1 MPEHVLLRDAP
12 PTAPRL
18 APPAAR
24 PAGQLLQQVLQQLD
38 ARLDGEPDCGHP
50 MYLAHMRKPPHAV
63 ARAAYARTL
72 HRQLNNHPYD
82 GAGAS
87 SGMELECVRQLGGLF
102 GWRRPLGHLCG
113 GGTLANLEAAWLARE
128 GLRERFGQAAEV
140 VLAGST
146 QAHYCHA
153 RHARLLGMRWEPV
166 ASDWRGRMLPQALQ
180 RVLERGAATCVV
192 ASVGTPAL
200 GAVDPL
206 PEIAALCAR
215 HGARLHAD
223 GSYGAYHVLAGNLD
237 RATRAAVDALSE
249 ADSIVVDP
257 HKHGLQPYGCGCVLL
272 RDRATS
278 EEPTQAGA
286 FPAPVVSRGAKG
298 PPAQDPDYVY
308 DDAHGPHLGRIA
320 LEGSRP
326 GASAAALWATLRLLP
341 LVRGGEF
348 AAALE
353 RSRQAALALWQA
365 LHDDAH
371 WVMLA
376 PPQLDVLA
384 WGVRAGG
391 VAESSRRARAVQQA
405 ARERGLHL
413 SLTRLPGEAA
423 VARAG
428 MAWDGPQWLGLRACV
443 MKPGQLDWV
452 ERIHGAL
459 RAAVR
464 TVAC

>member
-1 MPEHVLLRDAP
+1 MPEQALHSDAMAP
-12 PTAPRL
+12 ARRRRMQVAEPFAPRL
-18 APPAAR
+18 R
-24 PAGQLLQQVLQQLD
+24 QVLEQLD
-38 ARLDGEPDCGHP
+38 ARLGGEPDCGHP

-63 ARAAYARTL
+63 ARAAYARAL

-87 SGMELECVRQLGGLF
+87 ATMELECVRQLGALF
-102 GWRRPLGHLCG
+102 GWQRPAGHLCG

-128 GLRERFGQAAEV
+128 ALRGQGGQAHDV

-146 QAHYCHA
+146 HAHYCHA

-166 ASDWRGRMLPQALQ
+166 AADWRGRMLPQALQ
-180 RVLERGAATCVV
+180 RVLERGTPTCVV

-206 PEIAALCAR
+206 PEIAALCER

-223 GSYGAYHVLAGNLD
+223 CAYGGYHVLAGNLD
-237 RATRAAVDALSE
+237 PDTRAAFEALGR

-272 RDRATS
+272 RDDLSGHATAS
-278 EEPTQAGA
+278 STPV
-286 FPAPVVSRGAKG
+286 PAAATASAAG
-298 PPAQDPDYVY
+298 PPAHDPDYVY
-308 DDAHGPHLGRIA
+308 DDVAGPHLGRIA

-326 GASAAALWATLRLLP
+326 GASAVALWATLRLLP
-341 LVRGGEF
+341 LLRGGEF

-353 RSRQAALALWQA
+353 RSREAALALWQA
-365 LHDDAH
+365 LRDDPD
-371 WVMLA
+371 WVVLA

-384 WGVRAGG
+384 WGVRAAG
-391 VAESSRRARAVQQA
+391 VAEASRLARAVQHA

-428 MAWDGPQWLGLRACV
+428 MAWDGTQWLGLRACV

-464 TVAC
+464 AATC